1 MACEAASQEFAKA
14 LNAWTSVEREL
25 QPLLLS
31 YMGTAGSPGEP
42 IVMGSVM
49 FEHVQRLTEERDKA
63 FERYRA
69 AEAAFWAAK
78 RRHRQ

>member
-14 LNAWTSVEREL
+14 LTAWTSVEREL
-25 QPLLLS
+25 RPLLLS
-31 YMGTAGSPGEP
+31 YIGTAGSPGEP
-42 IVMGSVM
+42 IVLGSVM
-49 FEHVQRLTEERDKA
+49 FEHLQRLTIERDKA

-69 AEAAFWAAK
+69 AEASFWAAK